1 MSNQLPPTDSQR
13 TEPLV
18 QGGKDPTNREPS
30 TRITPGRIAISI
42 LTAVAISAIMFV
54 GITATLATFSG
65 ENVARP
71 PQGVMLAVFLVL
83 AGLLSVVFIGLVAGP
98 GLMRDEPSTF
108 LPPPTVDPA
117 TLDTPDAREMHYFE
131 RMEFYRS
138 ALARHQVL
146 LHRQRLS
153 RDRFLLHSA
162 VLIAAGLTALIH
174 QTSGSLAAKVISL
187 TYPAGTSGQS
197 VPWYLDKLQTLLLI
211 PFTAGAAALAMAYY
225 CSASRTPVRASHAA
239 AIGGFGMLL
248 AGLLFVLQVSPE
260 LLGLVRGSGYTV
272 TIGSVRVPFDLW
284 LLSQRL
290 LLMPIVGWISA
301 LITRSLLSK
310 DRDDLPPIRPY

>member
-1 MSNQLPPTDSQR
+1 MLNHPPFN
-13 TEPLV
+13 
-18 QGGKDPTNREPS
+18 DPQPPDAFAQAGATPASREPS
-30 TRITPGRIAISI
+30 ARITPGRIGVSI
-42 LTAVAISAIMFV
+42 LTAIALSAIMFI

-65 ENVARP
+65 ENVSRP
-71 PQGVMLAVFLVL
+71 PQGVLFAVFLVL
-83 AGLLSVVFIGLVAGP
+83 AGLLSVVFIGLAAGP

-117 TLDTPDAREMHYFE
+117 TLDTADAREMHYFE

-187 TYPAGTSGQS
+187 TYPTGTSGQS
-197 VPWYLDKLQTLLLI
+197 VPWYLDKLQTLLLV
-211 PFTAGAAALAMAYY
+211 PFTAAAAALAMAYY
-225 CSASRTPVRASHAA
+225 CSAARTHVRSSHAA

-248 AGLLFVLQVSPE
+248 AGLLFVFQVSPE

-272 TIGSVRVPFDLW
+272 NIGSVRVPFDLW

-310 DRDDLPPIRPY
+310 DQDDLPPIRPY